1 MEKQSQSPRQ
11 VYDIL
16 KVVLVTN
23 DDVGGAGG
31 YWTDGVGGEKQ
42 MIFPLLS
49 SVLFQPF
56 ASASAGAI

>member
-31 YWTDGVGGEKQ
+31 HWTDGVGGEKQ

-49 SVLFQPF
+49 SVVFQPF
-56 ASASAGAI
+56 ASASVGAI